1 MIKSWSLLLTLPLLT
16 SLAVA
21 ETGTDVSSAPTADNE
36 RAREIIGQKCHLCH
50 GMEGEASN
58 AIYPRLA
65 GQHAEYIAK
74 QLGDF
79 KNGRRKG
86 TMNEMAA
93 DLTDEEMVA
102 LGQYFA
108 SKPTKAHR
116 VRDKE
121 FAAVGYYLYH
131 KGNKYSGVA
140 ACKSCHGEEGKGTIQ
155 LPRLAGQ
162 HKRYLVDQLQAFNNG
177 SRTNDHAIMHSIAS
191 KLTELEMQALA
202 QYISGMK

>member
-1 MIKSWSLLLTLPLLT
+1 MLMKVNLFAALTLI
-16 SLAVA
+16 
-21 ETGTDVSSAPTADNE
+21 TGLVYAADSQ
-36 RAREIIGQKCHLCH
+36 RALEIVEQKCHMCH
-50 GMEGEASN
+50 GKSGEGSS

-74 QLGDF
+74 QLADF
-79 KNGRRKG
+79 KSGRRKG

-93 DLTDEEMVA
+93 DLTEEEMMA
-102 LGQYFA
+102 LGEYFA
-108 SKPTKAHR
+108 SKPAKAHR

-121 FAAVGYYLYH
+121 FAAVGAYLYH

-140 ACKSCHGEEGKGTIQ
+140 ACQSCHGDEGRGTNQ

-162 HKRYLVDQLQAFNNG
+162 HKRYVADQLIEFNRRT
-177 SRTNDHAIMHSIAS
+177 RTNDNAIMHSIAS
-191 KLTELEMQALA
+191 KLTDFEIHALA

>member
-1 MIKSWSLLLTLPLLT
+1 MARRWNLLFTLPFIMGT
-16 SLAVA
+16 AVA
-21 ETGTDVSSAPTADNE
+21 ENLD
-36 RAREIIGQKCHLCH
+36 RAREIVEQKCHLCH
-50 GMEGEASN
+50 GTDGEASS

-65 GQHAEYIAK
+65 GQHAEYIVK
-74 QLGDF
+74 QLSDF

-93 DLTDEEMVA
+93 DLTEEEMTA
-102 LGQYFA
+102 LGQYFG
-108 SKPTKAHR
+108 SKQAKSHR

-131 KGNKYSGVA
+131 KGNQYSGIP
-140 ACKSCHGEEGKGTIQ
+140 ACRSCHGEEGKGTHE

-162 HKRYLVDQLQAFNNG
+162 HKRYLADQLQQFNNG